1 MQILAEVMF
10 VISVNAFKHY
20 QTNCSP
26 LSSSETAVFVQ
37 DNDCNF
43 TEFFQFWWLILT
55 PAVIVHYCMIPHIL
69 ATTNYRF
76 ILDAVYYKDVSLFCE
91 HLSSN

>member
-10 VISVNAFKHY
+10 VNFVNALKHY

-26 LSSSETAVFVQ
+26 LSSSATAVFVE
-37 DNDCNF
+37 DKDLCNF

-69 ATTNYRF
+69 ATTNYMF
-76 ILDAVYYKDVSLFCE
+76 MLDAVY
-91 HLSSN
+91 